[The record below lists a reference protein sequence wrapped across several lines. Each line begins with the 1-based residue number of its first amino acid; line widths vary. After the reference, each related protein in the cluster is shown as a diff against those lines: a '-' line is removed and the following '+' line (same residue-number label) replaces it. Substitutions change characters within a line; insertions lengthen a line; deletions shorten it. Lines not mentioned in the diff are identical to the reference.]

1 MNMPSIIGD
10 SPLFDQVLERLS
22 LVAPLHKPVLVVGER
37 GTGKELMAQRL
48 HYLSERWD
56 KAFIKLNCAAL
67 SESLLES
74 ALFGHEVG
82 AFTGASKQVKG
93 CFERAD
99 EGTLFLDELATA
111 SMRVQEKLLRAIEY
125 GEIERLGGQDT
136 LQVDVRVVAATNAN
150 LPELARQGKFRA
162 DLLDRLA
169 FDVLHLPPLR
179 LRESDVLLLAES
191 FAMAMCR
198 ELERPVFAGFSSEAR
213 RQLLGY
219 LWPGNIREL
228 KNAVERS
235 IYRHQDYEEPL
246 SEIVT
251 DPFLSPWVEGGLSQ
265 LSGADRFDVGGGGT
279 DVSGVNKEVPVKSS
293 VEKDAPEQVF
303 SKLASSEMSSVIEEC
318 VAVGGLKMQVAGF
331 ERQLIVRALKLN
343 HYQQKHTAESLGLT
357 YHQLRAYLRKY
368 PELLSG
374 KVRG

>member
-1 MNMPSIIGD
+1 MDIPAIIGE
-10 SPLFDQVLERLS
+10 SVLLDQALERLS
-22 LVAPLHKPVLVVGER
+22 LVAPLHKPVLIIGER

-56 KAFIKLNCAAL
+56 QAFIKLNCATL

-74 ALFGHEVG
+74 ALFGHEAG

-111 SMRVQEKLLRAIEY
+111 SLRVQEKLLRAIEY
-125 GEIERLGGQDT
+125 GEIERLGGQEI
-136 LQVDVRVVAATNAN
+136 LQVNVRVVAATNAD
-150 LPELARQGKFRA
+150 LPALADKGEFRA

-179 LRESDVLLLAES
+179 LREGDVLLLAES

-198 ELERPVFAGFSSEAR
+198 ELDRPVFASFSAAAKQ
-213 RQLLGY
+213 QLQSY
-219 LWPGNIREL
+219 AWPGNIREL

-235 IYRHQDYEEPL
+235 VYRHQDYEQPL
-246 SEIVT
+246 PEVVT
-251 DPFLSPWVEGGLSQ
+251 DPFASPWNEPE
-265 LSGADRFDVGGGGT
+265 
-279 DVSGVNKEVPVKSS
+279 KEEQGVPVADS
-293 VEKDAPEQVF
+293 VVPADSGPGNG
-303 SKLASSEMSSVIEEC
+303 SEYEE
-318 VAVGGLKMQVAGF
+318 VMGGIKAQVAEF
-331 ERQLIVRALKLN
+331 EQRLISRALTFN
-343 HYQQKHTAESLGLT
+343 HFQQKHTAESLGLT

-368 PELLSG
+368 PQLLQSKG
-374 KVRG
+374 

>member
-1 MNMPSIIGD
+1 MNIPAIIGD

-74 ALFGHEVG
+74 ALFGHEAG
-82 AFTGASKQVKG
+82 AFTGANKQVKG

-111 SMRVQEKLLRAIEY
+111 SVRVQEKLLRAIEY
-125 GEIERLGGQDT
+125 GEIERLGGQQT

-150 LPELARQGKFRA
+150 LPELASQGRFRA

-179 LRESDVLLLAES
+179 MRDGDVLLLAES

-198 ELERPVFAGFSSEAR
+198 ELERPVFAGFAVEAR

-219 LWPGNIREL
+219 AWPGNIREL
-228 KNAVERS
+228 KNVVERS
-235 IYRHQDYEEPL
+235 IYRHQDYEQPL

-251 DPFLSPWVEGGLSQ
+251 DPFRSPWTEDSVSEVQATEYSDTSGKGMLDVRKGVEAAGWAEKDLVERSFNGVGASTEGGENC
-265 LSGADRFDVGGGGT
+265 VG
-279 DVSGVNKEVPVKSS
+279 DMK
-293 VEKDAPEQVF
+293 A
-303 SKLASSEMSSVIEEC
+303 
-318 VAVGGLKMQVAGF
+318 QVARF
-331 ERQLIVRALKLN
+331 EQQLIVRALRLN
-343 HYQQKHTAESLGLT
+343 HYQQKHTADSLGLT

-368 PELLSG
+368 PGLLSD
-374 KVRG
+374 KVAD